1 MSATTFEA
9 CLNRF
14 HSADP
19 SVRRES
25 AEALVAFDQSQSV
38 APLIEGLKDEN
49 AGVQEAAMAALIR
62 IGGRRVVSSLLPLL
76 RQDARTRNL
85 AVEVLEQTGA
95 TGFDLLLP
103 LVKHDDANL
112 RKFIVETLGKLGDSR
127 AIPALS
133 ATLNDREPNV
143 RSSAAE
149 ALGRLRAREAV
160 PQLLGLLN
168 DDEWVVFSVIEAL
181 GQIADPAALPALM
194 AVLKDGSEPV
204 RHAVI
209 EAFGNFPDSAACVKP
224 MLELVPSADQ
234 DLRDLLTKNIITGR
248 CQRPGSQIHGQS

>member
-1 MSATTFEA
+1 MSASTFEA

-85 AVEVLEQTGA
+85 AVEVPGVGRIAILQEPGGA
-95 TGFDLLLP
+95 GIGWMTP
-103 LVKHDDANL
+103 V
-112 RKFIVETLGKLGDSR
+112 
-127 AIPALS
+127 
-133 ATLNDREPNV
+133 
-143 RSSAAE
+143 SS
-149 ALGRLRAREAV
+149 
-160 PQLLGLLN
+160 
-168 DDEWVVFSVIEAL
+168 
-181 GQIADPAALPALM
+181 
-194 AVLKDGSEPV
+194 
-204 RHAVI
+204 
-209 EAFGNFPDSAACVKP
+209 
-224 MLELVPSADQ
+224 
-234 DLRDLLTKNIITGR
+234 
-248 CQRPGSQIHGQS
+248 